1 MRLVGSIDRSALADH
16 RSRPAAAWWVV
27 LPFCAALG
35 LAVSLLVLVGTVE
48 ALRATARLGFLFF
61 WPAYASG
68 ALVSLFGSIFQPLKR
83 LAREYGLAFASVLI
97 VHLALVIRLCLI
109 GSAPPLTTFVIF
121 GTAAAFAYMLAFFS
135 IPRLQHAL
143 RPECWKALR
152 IIGMNHIAFAFALDF
167 HALGFLRRPLGGGIL
182 HVLEYAPFA
191 ALAIAGPCLRLA
203 QFAQRATQGLKGS
216 TP

>member
-1 MRLVGSIDRSALADH
+1 V
-16 RSRPAAAWWVV
+16 
-27 LPFCAALG
+27 
-35 LAVSLLVLVGTVE
+35 LVLVGTGG

-68 ALVSLFGSIFQPLKR
+68 ALVSLFGSAFQPLKR

-97 VHLALVIRLCLI
+97 VHLALVARLCLI
-109 GSAPPLTTFVIF
+109 GSAPPLMTFVIF

-135 IPRLQHAL
+135 VPRLQHAL
-143 RPECWKALR
+143 GPECWKALR
-152 IIGMNHIAFAFALDF
+152 IIGMNYIAFAFALDF
-167 HALGFLRRPLGGGIL
+167 LRHPLGGGIL

-191 ALAIAGPCLRLA
+191 ALAVAGPCLRLA

-216 TP
+216 SP

>member
-1 MRLVGSIDRSALADH
+1 L
-16 RSRPAAAWWVV
+16 WVV
-27 LPFCAALG
+27 LPFCSALG
-35 LAVSLLVLVGTVE
+35 LAVSVLVLVGTGE
-48 ALRATARLGFLFF
+48 KGLHGALLTTARLAFLFF

-68 ALVSLFGSIFQPLKR
+68 ALASLFDSIFRPLKR
-83 LAREYGLAFASVLI
+83 FARECGLAFASVLI
-97 VHLALVIRLCLI
+97 VHLALVTRLCLI

-135 IPRLQHAL
+135 IPRVQHAL
-143 RPECWKALR
+143 GPQCWKTLR
-152 IIGMNHIAFAFALDF
+152 IIGMNYIAFAFALDF
-167 HALGFLRRPLGGGIL
+167 LKHPLGGGIL

-216 TP
+216 SP